1 MAATGHT
8 AAAEAACSPA
18 MQLPDVPGRED
29 FSLEGQV
36 HAARVLVLR
45 QMVRLK
51 DARPPGRPRRVF
63 STGSRDWCTA
73 KEPDDASALQPAQS
87 NVCLLRSSSNHRN
100 FEDFSWL
107 SLFKT
112 KNGIRLSIPLAVW
125 GFAISGLARVF
136 RCLFMRN

>member
-73 KEPDDASALQPAQS
+73 KEPDDASALQPAQ
-87 NVCLLRSSSNHRN
+87 NN
-100 FEDFSWL
+100 EDFSWL

-136 RCLFMRN
+136 RRLFMRN